1 MYKINKNCI
10 SDFSVKVPI
19 VALAT
24 KSKLFDT
31 SFSVTSELILFNYKT
46 KQEQIYKSEHRFCK
60 IKWCETDSSYLA
72 AGHENGFIS
81 VYKLDKIEE
90 NNEYTLKLLFI
101 KQHPK
106 SSDDIIDLDFLS
118 NKGMLAVL
126 SQNGKIFFININDQ
140 KEYFVDVIIENPVCM
155 AWNYKVNKILA
166 VGTNNGLIKLIDIKK
181 NTVIMTISDYNKI
194 KKICWD
200 TSIPT
205 KLIIQSDK
213 KYLTEHEL
221 SNDCKNELEEYLDD
235 IVTFHDQFI
244 VTTKE
249 VINTINKTIFKFETP
264 INSCTLYKNIVVYN
278 NKNGTTGVIYIPV
291 MKEKRPHFRFENK
304 IYTNNKIYVIKNK
317 RNISNYTLDN
327 ESVDNFYNQLRESQY
342 PSTFL
347 LNNAHSINKVYV
359 KHRINPIHVDLNNKI
374 HQELINGNFAI
385 LQDSQETIPLKYLLS
400 LLEKNPEVL
409 NTISNFE
416 SFMLF
421 SKLHD
426 NFSFLYR
433 IDNSRILAA
442 ILINLNLD
450 LNILTNTD
458 KEGKII
464 KGILTNDDSII
475 SDRLILGN
483 NYYKNM
489 FTIEKMLG
497 NLEKPIESD
506 YLSEFFWYKQ
516 SIGEYEA
523 VKDLKVQDIKI
534 IQYKNAISSTTSIDL
549 NNFSRDYN
557 KTDLNNKLNKTTLS
571 SHSSNIFKSN
581 ISNNTD
587 LTANSSQTM
596 PNLNM
601 NYNIKK
607 PMSLNNPPSSIGIK
621 PGIKSPFAP
630 KSPGIITKPMEN
642 LHSSQNINSTTITR
656 NQQIPIPSSLKPGL
670 RTPSLAHRPMGIRE
684 TNPIGDR
691 FQSPNRVMMRNP
703 LHPNVPTMGIPGIN
717 DSRKIPDPINNI
729 NPQQNNQINRQRI
742 FEEFDMLINQVKQ
755 KAEQKNSI
763 LLNQKKQRFLNG
775 LTAYNN
781 IDRQTTDIEI
791 LLQMDKL
798 IQRMKQPDH
807 RLKIDLDGMNL
818 HSTVW
823 MQSLIELIKIGY

>member
-46 KQEQIYKSEHRFCK
+46 KQEQVYKSEHRFCK
-60 IKWCETDSSYLA
+60 IKWCEIDSSYLA

-81 VYKLDKIEE
+81 VYKLDKTED
-90 NNEYTLKLLFI
+90 NNEYTLRLLFT

-140 KEYFVDVIIENPVCM
+140 KEYFVDVIIENPTCI

-166 VGTNNGLIKLIDIKK
+166 IGTNNGLIKLIDIKK

-213 KYLTEHEL
+213 KCLIEHEL

-235 IVTFHDQFI
+235 IITFHDRFI
-244 VTTKE
+244 VTAKE
-249 VINTINKTIFKFETP
+249 VINTVNKTIFKFETP

-278 NKNGTTGVIYIPV
+278 NKNGTTGIIYIPI
-291 MKEKRPHFRFENK
+291 MREKRPHFRFENK
-304 IYTNNKIYVIKNK
+304 IYTYNKVYIIKNK
-317 RNISNYTLDN
+317 KNIDNYTLDN
-327 ESVDNFYNQLRESQY
+327 ESVDNFYNQLRESQH
-342 PSTFL
+342 PSAFL
-347 LNNAHSINKVYV
+347 LNNVHSINKAYI

-374 HQELINGNFAI
+374 HQELVNGNFSI
-385 LQDSQETIPLKYLLS
+385 LHDTQETIPLKYLLS
-400 LLEKNPEVL
+400 LLEKNPDVL
-409 NTISNFE
+409 NTISDFE
-416 SFMLF
+416 SFMLL

-433 IDNSRILAA
+433 VDNSRILAA

-483 NYYKNM
+483 NYYKNI
-489 FTIEKMLG
+489 FIIEKMLG

-506 YLSEFFWYKQ
+506 YLNEFFWYKQ
-516 SIGEYEA
+516 SIGEYES

-534 IQYKNAISSTTSIDL
+534 SKYKNAINNINSVDL
-549 NNFSRDYN
+549 DNSQKDYN
-557 KTDLNNKLNKTTLS
+557 KTNLNNKLNKTILN
-571 SHSSNIFKSN
+571 SHPSNIFKGN
-581 ISNNTD
+581 ATNNIDLISNP
-587 LTANSSQTM
+587 SQTTS
-596 PNLNM
+596 NLNM

-607 PMSLNNPPSSIGIK
+607 PMSLNTPPSSMGIK
-621 PGIKSPFAP
+621 PGIKTPFVP
-630 KSPGIITKPMEN
+630 KSPGMITKPMEN
-642 LHSSQNINSTTITR
+642 LHNSQNINSTNNTR
-656 NQQIPIPSSLKPGL
+656 SQQIPAPSQLKPGL
-670 RTPSLAHRPMGIRE
+670 RTPALTPRPMGIRE
-684 TNPIGDR
+684 SNSIGDK

-703 LHPNVPTMGIPGIN
+703 LHPNVPTMGIPGVN
-717 DSRKIPDPINNI
+717 DSRKTSDSTNNTI
-729 NPQQNNQINRQRI
+729 PQQNNQINRQRI